1 MMKLLPEGSNYF
13 QDANC
18 PRSTDWVVSDVWAAV
33 YYELWL
39 IRTINLFIWFG
50 VQKASQIKLNSQKL
64 QISVTDIK
72 LYVDAPEM

>member
-1 MMKLLPEGSNYF
+1 M
-13 QDANC
+13 
-18 PRSTDWVVSDVWAAV
+18 
-33 YYELWL
+33 
-39 IRTINLFIWFG
+39 RTINLFIWFG